1 MYKALVTMEGVV
13 EMAVET
19 DQNDNILRKQVR
31 LITRALDK
39 RIESQGAQLDQIAQD
54 MTELQNTGVDTTA
67 REGLAEITS
76 TLTVADAAWE
86 VA

>member
-31 LITRALDK
+31 LITSALDK
-39 RIESQGAQLDQIAQD
+39 RIESQGAQLAENTQLVE
-54 MTELQNTGVDTTA
+54 ELIPKYKTDF
-67 REGLAEITS
+67 
-76 TLTVADAAWE
+76 
-86 VA
+86 